1 MQSAPVF
8 DHHSGGKQSPK
19 PEAAISPCGQ
29 NERPVW
35 CDRRGE
41 RRDARGSIKN
51 GTARE
56 AGLMEASNRRA
67 GDHRRGFQDDITTA
81 FYSSALSASAL
92 LWRGGLGCGAG
103 RRLFL
108 RRVSTLGMQHHALAS
123 EPAAR
128 ADTPRTP
135 GQNSPS
141 PSYTVLRRG
150 RFLTRSATRSMR

>member
-8 DHHSGGKQSPK
+8 DDHSGGKQSPK

-51 GTARE
+51 GTAGE

-81 FYSSALSASAL
+81 FYFPRSRPRLCSGAAV
-92 LWRGGLGCGAG
+92 LGAAPDA
-103 RRLFL
+103 RLFL
-108 RRVSTLGMQHHALAS
+108 RRVSTLGMQHQGRQIGAWRLSDLWRLALPQDRQGKPLLFEYRDS
-123 EPAAR
+123 TR
-128 ADTPRTP
+128 
-135 GQNSPS
+135 QSS
-141 PSYTVLRRG
+141 
-150 RFLTRSATRSMR
+150 RFG

>member
-92 LWRGGLGCGAG
+92 LRRGGLGCGAG

-108 RRVSTLGMQHHALAS
+108 RRVSTLGMQHQGRQIGAWRLSDLWRLALPQDRQGKPLLFEYRDS
-123 EPAAR
+123 TR
-128 ADTPRTP
+128 Q
-135 GQNSPS
+135 GS
-141 PSYTVLRRG
+141 
-150 RFLTRSATRSMR
+150 RFG